1 MSPKLP
7 TFEPHWRAAQG
18 VDLSDPEKAVRTL
31 TERLDPQGAEGQ
43 ALSQALCGLL
53 EAGEVADRG
62 EPPVRWSRVAKAGP
76 DTGAFSID
84 VVHMNGAGPR
94 HTHHEG
100 EVNWCIALSGEPRFD
115 GHGAG
120 WVAFPPGSTHVPTVE
135 GGEMLI
141 VYLLP
146 NGAVE
151 FHA

>member
-1 MSPKLP
+1 MRSR
-7 TFEPHWRAAQG
+7 TAA
-18 VDLSDPEKAVRTL
+18 SRRCA
-31 TERLDPQGAEGQ
+31 GAAWPRPVET
-43 ALSQALCGLL
+43 
-53 EAGEVADRG
+53 GE
-62 EPPVRWSRVAKAGP
+62 
-76 DTGAFSID
+76 FSID

-100 EVNWCIALSGEPRFD
+100 EINWCIALSGQPRFD

-120 WVAFPPGSTHVPTVE
+120 WVAFPGSTHVPTVE
-135 GGEMLI
+135 DGEMLI

>member
-1 MSPKLP
+1 MLP
-7 TFEPHWRAAQG
+7 TFEPLWRAAQG
-18 VDLSDPEKAVRTL
+18 IDLSDPESAVRTL
-31 TERLDPQGAEGQ
+31 TERLDPQGAEGR

-76 DTGAFSID
+76 ETGEFSID

-100 EVNWCIALSGEPRFD
+100 EINWCIALSGQPRFD

-135 GGEMLI
+135 DGEMLI

>member
-1 MSPKLP
+1 MAVTLAQGRRYRVGMLS
-7 TFEPHWRAAQG
+7 TFEPLWRAA
-18 VDLSDPEKAVRTL
+18 
-31 TERLDPQGAEGQ
+31 EG
-43 ALSQALCGLL
+43 
-53 EAGEVADRG
+53 
-62 EPPVRWSRVAKAGP
+62 
-76 DTGAFSID
+76 

-115 GHGAG
+115 GHGPG